1 MQDRSQGSR
10 FSGSPLSGS
19 GDETRRGLPQ
29 DLLRAL
35 TGHDAGA
42 QLPVVARTRRAI
54 RVADESRREQGERD
68 RRTFGIS
75 LFAGGALFVLLA
87 PVLWDSM
94 DDLIGGEHFTDLPTQ
109 VALISSLLMISVVAA
124 LAVFWRSRSGRD
136 SFPQDH

>member
-1 MQDRSQGSR
+1 MQDRFQGSP
-10 FSGSPLSGS
+10 FSGSP
-19 GDETRRGLPQ
+19 DEIRRGMSK
-29 DLLRAL
+29 DLLRAVS
-35 TGHDAGA
+35 GHDAAA

-54 RVADESRREQGERD
+54 RVADESRREQGQRD

-87 PVLWDSM
+87 PVLWDSL

-124 LAVFWRSRSGRD
+124 LAVFWRGRSGRD
-136 SFPQDH
+136 SFPQDQ

>member
-1 MQDRSQGSR
+1 MQDRSSGSR
-10 FSGSPLSGS
+10 FPASPFSS
-19 GDETRRGLPQ
+19 TPAETRRGLPQ
-29 DLLRAL
+29 DLLRAV

-75 LFAGGALFVLLA
+75 LFAGGALFVILA
-87 PVLWDSM
+87 PVLWDSV
-94 DDLIGGEHFTDLPTQ
+94 DDLIGGEHFSDLPTQ

-124 LAVFWRSRSGRD
+124 LTVFWRRSGRD
-136 SFPQDH
+136 GFRQDH

>member
-1 MQDRSQGSR
+1 MQDR
-10 FSGSPLSGS
+10 FSGS
-19 GDETRRGLPQ
+19 GDETNSKLSQ
-29 DLLRAL
+29 DLLRAV

-54 RVADESRREQGERD
+54 RVADENRREQGQRD

-94 DDLIGGEHFTDLPTQ
+94 DDLISGEHFGDLPTQ
-109 VALISSLLMISVVAA
+109 VALISTLLMMSVVAA
-124 LAVFWRSRSGRD
+124 LVVFWRSRSGHDGFR
-136 SFPQDH
+136 QDH

>member
-1 MQDRSQGSR
+1 MQDRFQGSP
-10 FSGSPLSGS
+10 FSGSP
-19 GDETRRGLPQ
+19 DEIRRGMSK
-29 DLLRAL
+29 DLLRAVS
-35 TGHDAGA
+35 GHDAGA

-54 RVADESRREQGERD
+54 RVADESRREQGQRD

-87 PVLWDSM
+87 PVLWDSL

-136 SFPQDH
+136 SFPQDQ

>member
-1 MQDRSQGSR
+1 MQDRFQSSP
-10 FSGSPLSGS
+10 FSGSP
-19 GDETRRGLPQ
+19 DETRRGLSQ
-29 DLLRAL
+29 DLLRAV

-75 LFAGGALFVLLA
+75 LFTGGALFVLLA

>member
-1 MQDRSQGSR
+1 MHDRFQGSP
-10 FSGSPLSGS
+10 FSRSPLPGAR
-19 GDETRRGLPQ
+19 DETRRGLSQ
-29 DLLRAL
+29 DLLRAV

-75 LFAGGALFVLLA
+75 LFTGGALFVLLA
-87 PVLWDSM
+87 PVLWDSV
-94 DDLIGGEHFTDLPTQ
+94 DDLIGGEHFSDLPTQ

-136 SFPQDH
+136 EFRQDH

>member
-1 MQDRSQGSR
+1 MQDRSSGSR
-10 FSGSPLSGS
+10 YLGSR
-19 GDETRRGLPQ
+19 DETRRGLSQ
-29 DLLRAL
+29 DLLRAV

-75 LFAGGALFVLLA
+75 RFAVGALFVLLA
-87 PVLWDSM
+87 PVLWDSV
-94 DDLIGGEHFTDLPTQ
+94 DDLIGGEHFSDLPTQ
-109 VALISSLLMISVVAA
+109 VALVSSLLMISVVAA

-136 SFPQDH
+136 GFRQDH